1 MMEMISELIGGLLSN
16 VDFDILAGADILN
29 LTSVKNIQACH
40 LVFRIL
46 SWAALAVSLLSFIFL
61 RWFASKRGTK
71 EDLSSNLI
79 FAVIAVICTSRTG
92 QLHWWVIISPCLSI
106 YLLMYP
112 FRYLRVYFK
121 KLMLVVYIGLCV
133 LFAGNYAISTL
144 QVYLLKFKLI
154 ALAMWLI
161 ACGASV
167 FFVWLHSSGHKC
179 PKCRRYIAPVK
190 IGERTD
196 KIKKY
201 TDTKHHTRVVRE
213 EDVRNFRGDVVG
225 KKQYVENLGKS
236 VYDVTERDYTEI
248 IECPVCGFVH
258 QRRDSSIEREVRT

>member
-1 MMEMISELIGGLLSN
+1 MMETISELIGGLLSN
-16 VDFDILAGADILN
+16 VNFDILAGADILN
-29 LTSVKNIQACH
+29 LNSVKNIKAFH
-40 LVFRIL
+40 LVIRIL

-61 RWFASKRGTK
+61 RRLASRRGTK
-71 EDLSSNLI
+71 EDLSANLI
-79 FAVIAVICTSRTG
+79 FAVVAVICTSRTG

-121 KLMLVVYIGLCV
+121 KLMMVVYIGLCV

-167 FFVWLHSSGHKC
+167 FFVWLHSSGDKC
-179 PKCRRYIAPVK
+179 PKCRRYIEPVK
-190 IGERTD
+190 ISERTD
-196 KIKKY
+196 KMKKY
-201 TDTKHHTRVVRE
+201 TETKHHTRVVGE
-213 EDVRNFRGDVVG
+213 ENVRNFRGDVIG